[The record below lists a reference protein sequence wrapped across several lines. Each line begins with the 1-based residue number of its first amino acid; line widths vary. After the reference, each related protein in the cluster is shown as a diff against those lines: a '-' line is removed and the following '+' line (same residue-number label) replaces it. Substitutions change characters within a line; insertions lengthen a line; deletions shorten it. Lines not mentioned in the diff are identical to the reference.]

1 MVDMDGVL
9 AGSFCGDKNLIKA
22 DIMIDDHFKN
32 LDHFEG
38 ETIMFIQ
45 PHNIN
50 STGHRHKKIAS
61 WGEIEKLLLL

>member
-1 MVDMDGVL
+1 MGFWQAV
-9 AGSFCGDKNLIKA
+9 FCGDKSLIKA

-50 STGHRHKKIAS
+50 STGHRHKMVAT
-61 WGEIEKLLLL
+61 WTEIEKLLLPE